1 MIYEDPWHS
10 VYFSCHLWSFEP
22 VDGSLAEALSLC
34 VPSTRSNFRTASIT
48 SSLVFELTPDRQTHS
63 SKVTKIVKQF
73 QTWSNFKPFRWF
85 RYCCQVAGHHFVGDV
100 DLTTCR
106 SLPHLPCLPPG
117 SMRCNL
123 WWQFSPQDKHW
134 WSKQN
139 WRPVLFN
146 LFPWKGLRSGHLC
159 NERPNTHTLLSH
171 QPCLA
176 MDVFRAISN
185 KAGTVAEVWRSAG
198 FTDKLL
204 MFEFLLTLLICRTQ
218 TESAKAPPLISLDV
232 ISLIY
237 RTWVGIKCHFA
248 CWNQN
253 TCWMIHCASFCN
265 WLHQVDLV
273 GRKGEQYGY
282 AKVSNSTDWAFE
294 TYYFLHHQATRW
306 PPW

>member
-34 VPSTRSNFRTASIT
+34 IPSTRSNFRTASIT

-63 SKVTKIVKQF
+63 SKVTKILKQF

-85 RYCCQVAGHHFVGDV
+85 GYCCQVAGHHFVGDV

-159 NERPNTHTLLSH
+159 NERPNTHTPYCHTNHASQWMSFGPSPTKLAQSQKSGAALVSRTNCWCSNFSW
-171 QPCLA
+171 PCW
-176 MDVFRAISN
+176 F
-185 KAGTVAEVWRSAG
+185 AGHKQRVQ
-198 FTDKLL
+198 K
-204 MFEFLLTLLICRTQ
+204 
-218 TESAKAPPLISLDV
+218 
-232 ISLIY
+232 
-237 RTWVGIKCHFA
+237 
-248 CWNQN
+248 
-253 TCWMIHCASFCN
+253 
-265 WLHQVDLV
+265 
-273 GRKGEQYGY
+273 
-282 AKVSNSTDWAFE
+282 
-294 TYYFLHHQATRW
+294 HHH
-306 PPW
+306 